1 MVEFIK
7 NSTNYGL
14 FILES
19 DGVNNDDW
27 ETDHSHIKEAD
38 WDLYTEGTEGIFLP
52 FAGSIKHTPAFN
64 IDVMDFF
71 MGAGV
76 DVSLGEGHDLFM
88 VNGRFGGASETIRN
102 TKMEN
107 LLLLYFKHLKLD
119 TEVLYLGY
127 RKRGEIWEPFI
138 DITPAVVYFLKGK
151 LINASYE
158 RAEDEL
164 YYNWKV
170 VFRGVQ

>member
-1 MVEFIK
+1 
-7 NSTNYGL
+7 
-14 FILES
+14 
-19 DGVNNDDW
+19 
-27 ETDHSHIKEAD
+27 
-38 WDLYTEGTEGIFLP
+38 
-52 FAGSIKHTPAFN
+52 
-64 IDVMDFF
+64 
-71 MGAGV
+71 
-76 DVSLGEGHDLFM
+76 
-88 VNGRFGGASETIRN
+88 ETIRN

-138 DITPAVVYFLKGK
+138 DVTPAVVYFLKGK
-151 LINASYE
+151 LIDASYE